1 MLKILTGLAFLI
13 FAINFGQDYEG
24 KSLVSAEPV
33 QNQKH
38 VHNEIQDFLNL
49 DDRNDEEDEVLVRVK
64 RSPDPNPQ
72 PRGGRGGGFRGGSRY
87 RGGSTYRGGSYG
99 SSGGG
104 NLSTGAILGIV
115 FGILGGCAVIAILM
129 YLCSK

>member
-1 MLKILTGLAFLI
+1 MLKISTGLAFLI
-13 FAINFGQDYEG
+13 FAINFEQDYSSYEV

-38 VHNEIQDFLNL
+38 VHNEIQGFKNL
-49 DDRNDEEDEVLVRVK
+49 DDDERDEEDEVLGRVK
-64 RSPDPNPQ
+64 RSPDPKPQ
-72 PRGGRGGGFRGGSRY
+72 PRGRGGGFRGGSRFS
-87 RGGSTYRGGSYG
+87 GGSSG

-115 FGILGGCAVIAILM
+115 FGILGGCFIFWILTA
-129 YLCSK
+129 LCC